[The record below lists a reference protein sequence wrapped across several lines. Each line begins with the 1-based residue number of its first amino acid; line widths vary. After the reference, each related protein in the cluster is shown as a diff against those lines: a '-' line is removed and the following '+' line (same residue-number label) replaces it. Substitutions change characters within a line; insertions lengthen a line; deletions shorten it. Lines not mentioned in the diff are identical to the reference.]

1 MFFLF
6 IVFFSDILCV
16 MTLCQTVVP
25 GIVGGVS
32 QVVSAGAATHLI
44 SIQIRH
50 RRAYLGWLLG
60 HLTLEPYPYSRG
72 CFWLLQMDLMYD
84 TTILTR
90 N

>member
-6 IVFFSDILCV
+6 IVFFYDILCV
-16 MTLCQTVVP
+16 MTLRQTVVP

-50 RRAYLGWLLG
+50 LRAL
-60 HLTLEPYPYSRG
+60 
-72 CFWLLQMDLMYD
+72 
-84 TTILTR
+84 I
-90 N
+90 